1 MDITKGKVREEKIR
15 VVARERERE
24 IRKAMK
30 NREEVMSYV
39 ELRAIEDD
47 EVKSRKII

>member
-1 MDITKGKVREEKIR
+1 MREEKIR
-15 VVARERERE
+15 VVARERERERE